1 MRHDWQ
7 NELLAMPKS
16 DLINESIFYTMKVFN
31 KFFPS
36 SIIQVLQY
44 SQFNHSFSGILSLE
58 NDQPTAIAY
67 INESMEINGYVHHH
81 LLTNKVSYLS
91 EEKFIL
97 SIGNQFN
104 FSEPIKNML
113 LIPFS
118 INGVIVAFMTAIN
131 IKFTVLPETLQEIT
145 KFSDLFMHL
154 LELTPTTQN
163 IDFTNKELIVM
174 QYISNGYTTKE
185 ISYAMNTSEST
196 IKYFIKNVMLKTH
209 SDNRTEAVST
219 LFRMKLLD

>member
-16 DLINESIFYTMKVFN
+16 DLINEQIFHTMKIFN
-31 KFFPS
+31 KFYPC
-36 SIIQVLQY
+36 SILQVLQY
-44 SQFNHSFSGILSLE
+44 SHFNHSFSGILSLE
-58 NDQPTAIAY
+58 NEQLSTITH
-67 INESMEINGYVHHH
+67 IHESMEINGYVHQH
-81 LLTNKVSYLS
+81 LLTNTVSYLS

-118 INGVIVAFMTAIN
+118 VNGIIVAFMAAIN
-131 IKFTVLPETLQEIT
+131 IKFTVLPEILQEIT
-145 KFSDLFMHL
+145 EFSDLFMHL
-154 LELTPTTQN
+154 LQLTPTTQKN
-163 IDFTNKELIVM
+163 EFTNKEIIVM

-185 ISYAMNTSEST
+185 ISYAMEIGEST
-196 IKYFIKNVMLKTH
+196 IKYFIKNVMKKTN
-209 SDNRTEAVST
+209 SDNRTQAIAT